1 MALTRAQQR
10 QKALAQQHSAAAQH
24 ARAVAG
30 ARAGPHIGT
39 AVGPVRVTPP
49 PPPTARPPVARP
61 PVKPV
66 GLAATPAAQAMPPDA
81 TFQADIGAAHQRRT
95 QTEAAVNQNRQ
106 AELIGAGFTET
117 NIDPKL
123 GVGTLAFN
131 PNDPFSKAALLKKN
145 YDASRA
151 RTAQQMGSGGGLY
164 TGAYQ
169 QAQDIGNRGQ
179 VQAESALHD
188 SLFSF
193 LSRNTGAFKQAGSDE
208 ELAGIR
214 ADSDRMGRIDTNPLY
229 EPSDAKP
236 APAPAPKAPPARPV
250 APKSAPVR
258 PHPQTL
264 LAAPHAPKVKRTVK
278 NTRKG
283 KVVTHTRTVNR
294 P

>member
-1 MALTRAQQR
+1 MAAKKSAQYPYQWHDGTW
-10 QKALAQQHSAAAQH
+10 HSTPH
-24 ARAVAG
+24 A
-30 ARAGPHIGT
+30 P
-39 AVGPVRVTPP
+39 PRVN
-49 PPPTARPPVARP
+49 

-66 GLAATPAAQAMPPDA
+66 ASINPPKPVAVKPVVKPKPVRPVGPAATPADA
-81 TFQADIGAAHQRRT
+81 TFQADMGAAQRARA

-229 EPSDAKP
+229 EPSDAR
-236 APAPAPKAPPARPV
+236 PAPAPKAPPARPV

>member
-1 MALTRAQQR
+1 MAARTAALSIRISGMTARGTRR
-10 QKALAQQHSAAAQH
+10 RRAAAGEPGQ
-24 ARAVAG
+24 AGRVDQPTQAVAK
-30 ARAGPHIGT
+30 PSKPKP
-39 AVGPVRVTPP
+39 VGPVGPAATRPRRRCRPTPP
-49 PPPTARPPVARP
+49 SRPTWGRRSS
-61 PVKPV
+61 
-66 GLAATPAAQAMPPDA
+66 AA
-81 TFQADIGAAHQRRT
+81 

-229 EPSDAKP
+229 EPSDAR
-236 APAPAPKAPPARPV
+236 PAPAPKAPPARPV